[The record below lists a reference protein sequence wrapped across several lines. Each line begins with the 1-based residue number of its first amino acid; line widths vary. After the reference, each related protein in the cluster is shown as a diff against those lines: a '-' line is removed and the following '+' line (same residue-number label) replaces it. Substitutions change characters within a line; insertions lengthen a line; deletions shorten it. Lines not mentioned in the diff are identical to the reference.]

1 DKPTTRDGIMTAF
14 NSLLQEIQ
22 PTELQV
28 ELMWAQ
34 WDLILQCLVPQ
45 IYNCDAWVP
54 YYTKHTVNWLPT
66 QLMRL
71 LSNDSLHRLLLS
83 PLEDKLLGWLQSQK
97 WENDSVETLVNL
109 KSQSPGTFAM
119 ALQIISEADKLLL
132 RYQHLQYPLLS

>member
-1 DKPTTRDGIMTAF
+1 F

-109 KSQSPGTFAM
+109 KSQSPGT
-119 ALQIISEADKLLL
+119 
-132 RYQHLQYPLLS
+132 